1 MSFNSI
7 VLGIS
12 SSKKE
17 IRENHHKHQLLPREK
32 EKLCNPWN
40 NVEIY
45 FRNYQGEVKMTKYQS
60 RYKNYIII
68 SIKYLEEN
76 IWMSL

>member
-1 MSFNSI
+1 MWVFTPIKKKNEAETSFNSI
-7 VLGIS
+7 VLGII

-17 IRENHHKHQLLPREK
+17 IKESHDKHQLLPREK

-45 FRNYQGEVKMTKYQS
+45 FRNYQGEVKMT
-60 RYKNYIII
+60 
-68 SIKYLEEN
+68 
-76 IWMSL
+76 